1 MLIKGKSCGPNLIS
15 LMFIDDIVKLTVDRV
30 QHRDDLL
37 KFLNLEISFKILTMG
52 VEEEQIEVNPT
63 ISLNLGEI
71 FLG

>member
-1 MLIKGKSCGPNLIS
+1 
-15 LMFIDDIVKLTVDRV
+15 MFIDDIVKLTVDRV